1 MCYVPNRNCTCYT
14 QEHANGDQTQGKN
27 AFILFTTQNITK
39 GPNIQTKPDKL
50 GQFQNTFEGERAL
63 SFQLLI

>member
-27 AFILFTTQNITK
+27 AFILFTTQEIAKSTNIGTK
-39 GPNIQTKPDKL
+39 
-50 GQFQNTFEGERAL
+50 
-63 SFQLLI
+63 SC